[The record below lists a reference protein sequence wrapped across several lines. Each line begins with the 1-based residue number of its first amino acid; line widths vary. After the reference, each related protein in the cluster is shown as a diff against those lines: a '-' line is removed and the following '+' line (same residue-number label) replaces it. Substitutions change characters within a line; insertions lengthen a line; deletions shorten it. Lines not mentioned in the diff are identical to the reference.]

1 MTITEQLA
9 ALSDAGNALF
19 TAKLTPGIDPATLL
33 GCRIPQLRQLAR
45 RLRGSSEA
53 AAFIAALP
61 HRYHDENNLHGL
73 LLGQIRDPQ
82 QALTA
87 LEHFLP
93 CIDNWATCDI
103 TAGSMT
109 ALGRDPGLVMP
120 HIERWLTATHTY
132 TVRFGIVTLLG
143 HYLGERFEPRHAAL
157 VAAVQSD
164 QYYINMAR
172 AWYFS
177 TALVKYYDTILP
189 WFTERRLDRWT
200 HNKSLQKARESLR
213 IDAERKTALQ
223 QLKY

>member
-9 ALSDAGNALF
+9 ALSDADYARF

-53 AAFIAALP
+53 AAFLAELP
-61 HRYHDENNLHGL
+61 HRSYDENNLHGL

-87 LEHFLP
+87 LGRFLP
-93 CIDNWATCDI
+93 HIDNWATCDI
-103 TAGSMT
+103 TAGSMK
-109 ALGRDPGLVMP
+109 ALGRNPELVIP
-120 HIERWLTATHTY
+120 YVERWLDETHTY

-143 HYLGERFEPRHAAL
+143 HYLDERFDPRHLAL

-164 QYYINMAR
+164 EYYINMAR

-177 TALVKYYDTILP
+177 MALVKHYDSTLP
-189 WFTERRLDRWT
+189 WLTERRLDRWT

-213 IDAERKTALQ
+213 IDATHKTMLQ